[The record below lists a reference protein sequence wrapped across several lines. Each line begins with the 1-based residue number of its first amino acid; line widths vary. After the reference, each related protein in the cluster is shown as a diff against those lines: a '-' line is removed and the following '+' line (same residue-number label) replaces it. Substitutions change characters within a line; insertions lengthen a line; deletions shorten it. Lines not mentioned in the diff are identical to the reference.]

1 MSTLVG
7 KAKLKELNEVFENPR
22 TDFVRENGEV
32 VSILYRSKHNND
44 FIYSYEFPIL
54 GKTVDVY
61 FDGDTYDL
69 MPEGMEYSDDSSE
82 ALYVM
87 TVEGLKWI
95 VDGEVEWF

>member
-1 MSTLVG
+1 MVKLMG
-7 KAKLKELNEVFENPR
+7 KAKLKSLEEVYNDSR
-22 TDFVRENGEV
+22 TDFVREGDKV
-32 VSILYRSKHNND
+32 VAIVNMRSND

-54 GKTVDVY
+54 GNVACIYSD
-61 FDGDTYDL
+61 DSEDTYDL

-87 TVEGLKWI
+87 TVDGLKWI